1 MIQPLSLG
9 AALKERYRIEQVIG
23 CGGTGWVYRCRDE
36 ASGRQAAVKEAAL
49 PSCCRVCRSV
59 CPSGDANGAQW
70 FDSLKKRMKAEAA
83 LFRKHLDFPELLRIF
98 DCFEENNTVYIVM
111 ELIEGETL
119 RAYIRRGVSLLEEDV
134 RVFGVLLLRAVK
146 RLHGEGLLHLDISPE
161 NIMIAESVK
170 LIDFGAVGRAKEKR
184 RESIWVREGYSP
196 PEQYSR
202 QAVLDFQTDLYAV
215 GAVLYETLTGVR
227 PPPGRSRAD
236 GRTLAEPKELRR
248 DISDDLNRVLIKAM
262 AICPEDR
269 YQSAEEMER
278 ALLIGNDA
286 REQIKRVLLAEGAAS
301 LVLALAAVLTGL

>member
-49 PSCCRVCRSV
+49 PSCSRVHRSV
-59 CPSGDANGAQW
+59 LPSGDANGAQW
-70 FDSLKKRMKAEAA
+70 FDSLKKRMKAAAA
-83 LFRKHLDFPELLRIF
+83 LFREHLDYPELLRIF
-98 DCFEENNTVYIVM
+98 DYFEENNTVYIVM

-119 RAYIRRGVSLLEEDV
+119 RAYIRRGVSLSEEDV
-134 RVFGVLLLRAVK
+134 RVLGVLLLRAVK

-170 LIDFGAVGRAKEKR
+170 LIDFGAVSRAKEKR
-184 RESIWVREGYSP
+184 RDSIWVREGYSP

-227 PPPGRSRAD
+227 PPGRSRAD

-278 ALLIGNDA
+278 ALLTGNDA
-286 REQIKRVLLAEGAAS
+286 GEQIKRVLLAEGAAS
-301 LVLALAAVLTGL
+301 LVLALATVLTGL

>member
-1 MIQPLSLG
+1 M
-9 AALKERYRIEQVIG
+9 
-23 CGGTGWVYRCRDE
+23 
-36 ASGRQAAVKEAAL
+36 
-49 PSCCRVCRSV
+49 
-59 CPSGDANGAQW
+59 
-70 FDSLKKRMKAEAA
+70 
-83 LFRKHLDFPELLRIF
+83 
-98 DCFEENNTVYIVM
+98 
-111 ELIEGETL
+111 
-119 RAYIRRGVSLLEEDV
+119 
-134 RVFGVLLLRAVK
+134 
-146 RLHGEGLLHLDISPE
+146 
-161 NIMIAESVK
+161 
-170 LIDFGAVGRAKEKR
+170 
-184 RESIWVREGYSP
+184 REGYSP

-227 PPPGRSRAD
+227 PPPGRGRDD

-286 REQIKRVLLAEGAAS
+286 VEQIKRVLMAEGAAS